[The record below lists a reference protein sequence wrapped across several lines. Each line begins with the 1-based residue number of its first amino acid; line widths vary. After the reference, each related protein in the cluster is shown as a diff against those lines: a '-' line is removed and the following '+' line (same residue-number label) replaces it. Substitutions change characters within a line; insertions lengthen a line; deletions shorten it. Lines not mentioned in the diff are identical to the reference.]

1 MNWGTGI
8 VLVFVGFATIM
19 ISMVRICMKQD
30 DLHLVEEN
38 YYAETIRYQSHI
50 DKVGNTQERGQQV
63 MRQLPGQAALQFALP
78 AGASGEVHLFRPS
91 DARLDQRL
99 SVAGTPTE
107 EALVLPLESL
117 KAGYWKA
124 KLTWQLGEQAF
135 YEELSIH
142 L

>member
-1 MNWGTGI
+1 M
-8 VLVFVGFATIM
+8 FVAFATIM

-30 DLHLVEEN
+30 DLHLVTEN

-50 DKVGNTQERGQQV
+50 DKVGNTAERGQQV
-63 MRQLPGQAALQFALP
+63 MQALPGQAALQFSLP
-78 AGASGEVHLFRPS
+78 AGASGELHLFRPS

-99 SVAGTPTE
+99 PVAAMLAE
-107 EALVLPLESL
+107 EVQVLPLESL

-124 KLTWQLGEQAF
+124 KLTWQLGDQAY
-135 YEELSIH
+135 YEELSLH